1 MTKQAAI
8 WLTGAAC
15 LMLAACAGEDKPGR
29 YQVGKPYTIKGQV
42 YTPSEREQFVET
54 GIASWYGPGFQ
65 GKKTANGERFDMN
78 ELTGAHPTLQMPSLV
93 RITNLENGRVL
104 VVRINDRGPFSRGR
118 VTDVTKKAA
127 ELLGFRNRGTAKVQL
142 QLLGPESRALA
153 EAARQGMDTSNAE
166 IAVNETG
173 YLEPRFAAF
182 MPVVAQPAASVMTA
196 DMQSAIQPI
205 NVSTASYPA
214 PVQVP
219 APQAQAVYTTAAATA
234 PHGQLVHNVPV
245 RATYIYV
252 QAGSFR
258 SEEKAR
264 EYIMRHNTGQQA
276 RVVPALIDGATYYRL
291 QLGPIETV
299 EKADA
304 LLNTLLRSG
313 ADASIIVSN

>member
-1 MTKQAAI
+1 MKKHAAV
-8 WLTGAAC
+8 WLTATTC
-15 LMLAACAGEDKPGR
+15 LFLAACAGEDKPGR

-78 ELTGAHPTLQMPSLV
+78 ELTGAHPTLQLPSLV

-104 VVRINDRGPFSRGR
+104 VVRINDRGPFSRAR
-118 VTDVTKKAA
+118 ITDVTKKSA

-182 MPVVAQPAASVMTA
+182 MPAVATPASMTTASIS
-196 DMQSAIQPI
+196 SAVQPI
-205 NVSTASYPA
+205 DISTSPNYPA

-219 APQAQAVYTTAAATA
+219 QAATPAVYTTAAAKA
-234 PHGQLVHNVPV
+234 PHGQMVHNVPV

-258 SEEKAR
+258 SEESAR
-264 EYIMRHNTGQQA
+264 NFALRQQQGVQS
-276 RVVPALIDGATYYRL
+276 RIQPALIDGVTYYRV
-291 QLGPIETV
+291 QMGPIETV

-313 ADASIIVSN
+313 TDASIIVSN